1 MKRTI
6 RYLFIMFIILVG
18 CAGLGNKSYLLQDG
32 YSVMYISAY
41 NAKLI
46 YDETGTNTSGSTV
59 VPEMVVRINE
69 NDRYII
75 AEQELLI
82 RGKPNGEYTY
92 WIEDKLNRA
101 IVGRALDFDDFQS
114 KLNELSINDLELL
127 DVKTFPV
134 LEE

>member
-6 RYLFIMFIILVG
+6 RYLFIMLVG

-59 VPEMVVRINE
+59 IPEMVVRINE

-75 AEQELLI
+75 AEQELLK
-82 RGKPNGEYTY
+82 RGKPTGDYTY
-92 WIEDKLNRA
+92 WIEDKLNRT

-127 DVKTFPV
+127 DVKIFLV